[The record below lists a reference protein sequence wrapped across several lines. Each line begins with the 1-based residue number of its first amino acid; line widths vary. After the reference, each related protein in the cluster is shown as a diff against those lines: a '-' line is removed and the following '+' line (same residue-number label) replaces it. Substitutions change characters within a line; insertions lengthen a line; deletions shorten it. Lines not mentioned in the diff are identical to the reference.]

1 MKKISIILLF
11 IITVSSAFSQQKKVV
26 SAWKYLSDFNE
37 SKDLESLN
45 KAKEAIDMASE
56 DADTKNLPKTNVYKG
71 QIYLTIFDN
80 NLRTQT
86 EKQSVSDPNK
96 KTLIGYQNTPAAE
109 LDIAFQSFTNAKT
122 ADVKGAYLSDIKAG
136 MARVGTH
143 FENKAIADYNAKK
156 YADALPSFER
166 AYEINGTKDTNTLS
180 NCALVAERSGNFEKA
195 KLYYSKMI
203 DGKQGSG
210 NTFASLVNVF
220 YMLKDTAAGVETLK
234 KGRLAYPNDIN
245 LLTSEINYYLKTN
258 NSTEAIN
265 NLNLALIA
273 KPTDANLFLVRAIL
287 YDNIANPKDAT
298 GKDLAKP
305 KDYADKLALA
315 EADYK
320 KAIEFK
326 PDYFDAL
333 YNLGALYNN
342 KGAFIAKEANKIA
355 NEAKYKVENAKATEE
370 FNKAMPLLEKALQI
384 NPKDNNTLFAL
395 KQIYSRLQLLDKLK
409 AINEKLKG

>member
-1 MKKISIILLF
+1 
-11 IITVSSAFSQQKKVV
+11 
-26 SAWKYLSDFNE
+26 
-37 SKDLESLN
+37 
-45 KAKEAIDMASE
+45 
-56 DADTKNLPKTNVYKG
+56 
-71 QIYLTIFDN
+71 
-80 NLRTQT
+80 
-86 EKQSVSDPNK
+86 
-96 KTLIGYQNTPAAE
+96 
-109 LDIAFQSFTNAKT
+109 
-122 ADVKGAYLSDIKAG
+122 
-136 MARVGTH
+136 
-143 FENKAIADYNAKK
+143 
-156 YADALPSFER
+156 
-166 AYEINGTKDTNTLS
+166 
-180 NCALVAERSGNFEKA
+180 
-195 KLYYSKMI
+195 
-203 DGKQGSG
+203 
-210 NTFASLVNVF
+210 
-220 YMLKDTAAGVETLK
+220 MLKDTAAGVETLK

-265 NLNLALIA
+265 NLNFALIA

-370 FNKAMPLLEKALQI
+370 FNKAMPVLEKALQI